1 MGRPIKKKFFGNLI
15 NPYQNHATGGKTGVG
30 AEGVASITTATVGSI
45 NINNS
50 YPAFPTLTVAD
61 PQISGGITAVSAVT
75 WEVDTV
81 VLSTGTGY
89 TTGTITSITG
99 LDTQSVTPTRFTVT
113 QIGGVP
119 TFNAFTDRGEYTS
132 INATG
137 IATWNVVGPTGT
149 DAQATVK
156 FRVKRID
163 ISNAGSGY
171 TGAPSLAWTSLS
183 GTTPSGQTP
192 ALTSGRQ
199 DAIAFTA
206 YLTTGTTGVANG
218 DILKQE
224 ASRRYLVRNSEGTG
238 QCKLLTTSTLTA
250 GTMIIVATDF
260 NGSTYFVS
268 KLTAHKA
275 RLVQYIENGS
285 FLVANGASTGW
296 TLNGA
301 TGTVVTIA
309 NTI

>member
-15 NPYQNHATGGKTGVG
+15 TPFQNHATGGKTGAG
-30 AEGVASITTATVGSI
+30 GEGVASVTVT
-45 NINNS
+45 NS
-50 YPAFPTLTVAD
+50 GTNYSQGVTVSFAAPD
-61 PQISGGITAVSAVT
+61 IAGGITA
-75 WEVDTV
+75 
-81 VLSTGTGY
+81 TGTPVIPATGGNA
-89 TTGTITSITG
+89 GTIASITI
-99 LDTQSVTPTRFTVT
+99 TNS
-113 QIGGVP
+113 
-119 TFNAFTDRGEYTS
+119 
-132 INATG
+132 
-137 IATWNVVGPTGT
+137 
-149 DAQATVK
+149 
-156 FRVKRID
+156 
-163 ISNAGSGY
+163 GSGY
-171 TGAPSLAWTSLS
+171 QSAPVMTVTKPSTVTSTVNSGLTATNTFTVGSTVGIAIGMLIAGAATGSSGYVQAINGNVITTSVPNNDNWTNASNLGFS
-183 GTTPSGQTP
+183 DAGASFAKTVV
-192 ALTSGRQ
+192 LTSGRQ

-250 GTMIIVATDF
+250 GTMNIVATDY

-275 RLVQYIENGS
+275 RVIQYIESGS

-296 TLNGA
+296 TLDSA

>member
-15 NPYQNHATGGKTGVG
+15 TPYQNHATGGNTGVG
-30 AEGVASITTATVGSI
+30 AEGVSSVTVT
-45 NINNS
+45 NS
-50 YPAFPTLTVAD
+50 GTNYSQGVT
-61 PQISGGITAVSAVT
+61 ISFAAPDIAGGITATGTPVIPATGANAGTIASITITNA
-75 WEVDTV
+75 
-81 VLSTGTGY
+81 GTGY
-89 TTGTITSITG
+89 SSAPVMTVTKAATVTAASTGNSG
-99 LDTQSVTPTRFTVT
+99 LTATNTFTVASVTGIEIGMTIAGAATGSSGKVTNIDTVLNRIT
-113 QIGGVP
+113 TSVVNNDNW
-119 TFNAFTDRGEYTS
+119 TNASNLTFTDAGASFAKT
-132 INATG
+132 
-137 IATWNVVGPTGT
+137 VV
-149 DAQATVK
+149 
-156 FRVKRID
+156 
-163 ISNAGSGY
+163 
-171 TGAPSLAWTSLS
+171 
-183 GTTPSGQTP
+183 
-192 ALTSGRQ
+192 LTSGRQ

-250 GTMIIVATDF
+250 GTMYVIATDY

-275 RLVQYIENGS
+275 RVIQYIESGS

-296 TLNGA
+296 TLDSA